1 TVIFVTEDDAQ
12 GYRDSVDAHRS
23 ICLVIGPHIKQGY
36 VSHTHTST
44 ASILKT
50 VFLILGLPA
59 LNQYD
64 GFSSDLADMFT
75 DQPDNLAAY
84 NALPVNK
91 EIFDPQKALD
101 PFDVQFN
108 WKAVNEFV
116 PIDNQPYLDQDPYG
130 HSGPS
135 DHTPR

>member
-1 TVIFVTEDDAQ
+1 M
-12 GYRDSVDAHRS
+12 
-23 ICLVIGPHIKQGY
+23 L
-36 VSHTHTST
+36 
-44 ASILKT
+44 
-50 VFLILGLPA
+50 LG
-59 LNQYD
+59 
-64 GFSSDLADMFT
+64 
-75 DQPDNLAAY
+75 